1 MIDTHTHISTE
12 PLLKDIDNIIR
23 RAIENN
29 VLHMISVGMNKEAN
43 LKSILLSEK
52 YPCVYAAIGLHPSDV
67 NSERL
72 DIELLKQQA
81 KHNKVVA
88 IGEIG
93 IDLYWVKDN
102 LNLQK
107 EVFIKQ
113 IELALAVDLPVIIHS
128 RNSASEIYDIV
139 KNYPNLRGVMH
150 CYSEN
155 VELLDKF
162 IDLGF
167 YIGIGGI
174 VTFKNSKEVL
184 EIAKNTPLDRLLV
197 ETDAPYLAPVPF
209 RGKTNEP
216 AYTTYTLSK
225 LAEIRGLTIAEMD
238 QITTTNTVRLFTKMN
253 IQKQTSLW

>member
-1 MIDTHTHISTE
+1 MIDTHTHINTV
-12 PLLKDIDNIIR
+12 PLLSDIDNIVS
-23 RAIENN
+23 RANKNN
-29 VLHMISVGMNKEAN
+29 VLHMIAVGMNKKAN
-43 LKSILLSEK
+43 QQGILLSEK
-52 YPCVYAAIGLHPSDV
+52 YPCIYAAIGLHPSDV
-67 NSERL
+67 NDEQL
-72 DIELLKQQA
+72 DIEQLEQQA

-102 LNLQK
+102 FVLQK

-113 IELALAVDLPVIIHS
+113 IELALSVDLPVIIHS
-128 RNSASEIYDIV
+128 RNSANEIYDIV
-139 KNYPNLRGVMH
+139 ENYPSLRGVMH

-167 YIGIGGI
+167 YIGVGGI
-174 VTFKNSKEVL
+174 VTFKNAKEVI
-184 EIAKNTPLDRLLV
+184 EIAKKTPLDRLLV
-197 ETDAPYLAPVPF
+197 ETDAPYLAPVPY

-216 AYTTYTLSK
+216 AYTAYTLSK

-238 QITTTNTVRLFTKMN
+238 RITTDNTVRLFTKMN
-253 IQKQTSLW
+253 IQKQTSL

>member
-1 MIDTHTHISTE
+1 MIDTHTHINTV
-12 PLLKDIDNIIR
+12 PLLSDIDNIVS
-23 RAIENN
+23 RANKNN
-29 VLHMISVGMNKEAN
+29 VLHMIAVGMNKKAN
-43 LKSILLSEK
+43 QQGILLSEK
-52 YPCVYAAIGLHPSDV
+52 YPCIYAAIGLHPSDV
-67 NSERL
+67 NDEQL
-72 DIELLKQQA
+72 DIEQLEQQA

-102 LNLQK
+102 FVLQK

-113 IELALAVDLPVIIHS
+113 IELALSVDLPVIIHS
-128 RNSASEIYDIV
+128 RISANEIYDIV
-139 KNYPNLRGVMH
+139 ENYPSLRGVMH

-167 YIGIGGI
+167 YIGVGGI
-174 VTFKNSKEVL
+174 VTFKNAKEVI
-184 EIAKNTPLDRLLV
+184 EIAKKTPLDRLLV
-197 ETDAPYLAPVPF
+197 ETDAPYLAPVPY

-216 AYTTYTLSK
+216 AYTAYTLSK

-238 QITTTNTVRLFTKMN
+238 RITTDNTVRLFTKMN
-253 IQKQTSLW
+253 IQKQTSL

>member
-1 MIDTHTHISTE
+1 MIDTHTHINTE
-12 PLLKDIDNIIR
+12 SLLNDIDNIVK
-23 RAIENN
+23 RAVKNN
-29 VLHMISVGMNKEAN
+29 VLHMIAVGMNKEAN
-43 LKSILLSEK
+43 EQGILLSEK
-52 YPCVYAAIGLHPSDV
+52 YPCIYAAIGLHPSDV
-67 NSERL
+67 NNEQL
-72 DIELLKQQA
+72 DIERLLQQT

-102 LNLQK
+102 FKLQK

-128 RNSASEIYDIV
+128 RNSAREIYDIV
-139 KNYPNLRGVMH
+139 KNYPSLRGVMH
-150 CYSEN
+150 CYSEHT
-155 VELLDKF
+155 ELLDKF
-162 IDLGF
+162 INLGF

-209 RGKTNEP
+209 RGKINEP
-216 AYTTYTLSK
+216 AYTAYTLSK
-225 LAEIRGLTIAEMD
+225 LAEIRGLTTREMD
-238 QITTTNTVRLFTKMN
+238 RITTENTVRLFTKMN
-253 IQKQTSLW
+253 IQKQTVL

>member
-1 MIDTHTHISTE
+1 MIDTHTHINTE
-12 PLLKDIDNIIR
+12 PLLSDIDNIVS
-23 RAIENN
+23 RANKNN
-29 VLHMISVGMNKEAN
+29 VIHMIAVGMNKKAN
-43 LKSILLSEK
+43 QQGILLSEK
-52 YPCVYAAIGLHPSDV
+52 YPCIYAAIGLHPSDV
-67 NSERL
+67 NDEQL
-72 DIELLKQQA
+72 DIEQLEQQA

-102 LNLQK
+102 FVLQK

-113 IELALAVDLPVIIHS
+113 IELALSVDLPVIIHS
-128 RNSASEIYDIV
+128 RNSANEIYDIV
-139 KNYPNLRGVMH
+139 ENYPSLRGVMH

-167 YIGIGGI
+167 YIGVGGI
-174 VTFKNSKEVL
+174 VTFKNAKEVI
-184 EIAKNTPLDRLLV
+184 EIAKKTPLDRLLV
-197 ETDAPYLAPVPF
+197 ETDAPYLAPVPY

-216 AYTTYTLSK
+216 AYTAYTLSK

-238 QITTTNTVRLFTKMN
+238 RITTDNTVLLYTKMN
-253 IQKQTSLW
+253 IQKQTSL

>member
-1 MIDTHTHISTE
+1 MIDTHTHINTE
-12 PLLKDIDNIIR
+12 PLLSDIDNIVS
-23 RAIENN
+23 RANKNN
-29 VLHMISVGMNKEAN
+29 VLHMIAVGMNKKAN
-43 LKSILLSEK
+43 QQGILLSEK
-52 YPCVYAAIGLHPSDV
+52 YPCIYAAIGLHPSDV
-67 NSERL
+67 NDEQL
-72 DIELLKQQA
+72 DIEQLEQQA

-102 LNLQK
+102 FVLQK

-113 IELALAVDLPVIIHS
+113 IELALSVDLPVIIHS
-128 RNSASEIYDIV
+128 RNSANEIYDIV
-139 KNYPNLRGVMH
+139 ENYPSLRGVMH

-167 YIGIGGI
+167 YIGVGGI
-174 VTFKNSKEVL
+174 VTFKNAKEVI
-184 EIAKNTPLDRLLV
+184 EIAKKTPLDRLLV
-197 ETDAPYLAPVPF
+197 ETDAPYLAPVPY

-216 AYTTYTLSK
+216 AYTAYTLSK

-238 QITTTNTVRLFTKMN
+238 RITTDNTVRLFTKMN
-253 IQKQTSLW
+253 IQKQTSL

>member
-1 MIDTHTHISTE
+1 MIDTHTHINTE
-12 PLLKDIDNIIR
+12 PLLNDIDNIVK
-23 RAIENN
+23 RAVKNN
-29 VLHMISVGMNKEAN
+29 VLHMIAVGMNKEAN
-43 LKSILLSEK
+43 EQGILLSEK
-52 YPCVYAAIGLHPSDV
+52 YPCIYAAIGLHPSDV
-67 NSERL
+67 NNEQL
-72 DIELLKQQA
+72 DIERLLQQT

-102 LNLQK
+102 FKLQK

-128 RNSASEIYDIV
+128 RNSAREIYDIV
-139 KNYPNLRGVMH
+139 KNYPSLRGVMH
-150 CYSEN
+150 CYSEHT
-155 VELLDKF
+155 ELLDKF
-162 IDLGF
+162 INLGF

-209 RGKTNEP
+209 RGKINEP
-216 AYTTYTLSK
+216 AYTAYTLSK
-225 LAEIRGLTIAEMD
+225 LAEIRGLTTREMD
-238 QITTTNTVRLFTKMN
+238 RITTENTVRLFTKMN
-253 IQKQTSLW
+253 IQKQTVL